1 MLIKILSAVINHH
14 VVKRIVVV
22 VGLNIYYITNP
33 GINQGKETIY
43 CICLTSFHVKKLC
56 SSLKNCAAVVKEKAV
71 ETTAGCILRL
81 KINIAVLDIN
91 GEAWYNVTK
100 ISAYQSK

>member
-1 MLIKILSAVINHH
+1 MRKSRRERRQR
-14 VVKRIVVV
+14 KRADH
-22 VGLNIYYITNP
+22 GGQP
-33 GINQGKETIY
+33 
-43 CICLTSFHVKKLC
+43 
-56 SSLKNCAAVVKEKAV
+56 LKFCVAVVKEKAV
-71 ETTAGCILRL
+71 ETTMGCILRL

>member
-1 MLIKILSAVINHH
+1 MVLFTA
-14 VVKRIVVV
+14 
-22 VGLNIYYITNP
+22 
-33 GINQGKETIY
+33 
-43 CICLTSFHVKKLC
+43 
-56 SSLKNCAAVVKEKAV
+56 LKNCGAVDKEKAV
-71 ETTAGCILRL
+71 ETTVGCILRL

>member
-1 MLIKILSAVINHH
+1 MVLFTA
-14 VVKRIVVV
+14 
-22 VGLNIYYITNP
+22 P
-33 GINQGKETIY
+33 
-43 CICLTSFHVKKLC
+43 
-56 SSLKNCAAVVKEKAV
+56 KNCSAVVKEKAV

>member
-1 MLIKILSAVINHH
+1 MVLFTA
-14 VVKRIVVV
+14 
-22 VGLNIYYITNP
+22 
-33 GINQGKETIY
+33 
-43 CICLTSFHVKKLC
+43 F
-56 SSLKNCAAVVKEKAV
+56 KNCGAVGKEKAA
-71 ETTAGCILRL
+71 ETTAGCILRP

>member
-1 MLIKILSAVINHH
+1 MHLCTRHFFCIQHSTKSLESQLVLC
-14 VVKRIVVV
+14 VKTDVR
-22 VGLNIYYITNP
+22 
-33 GINQGKETIY
+33 K
-43 CICLTSFHVKKLC
+43 
-56 SSLKNCAAVVKEKAV
+56 AKEKAV
-71 ETTAGCILRL
+71 ETTAGCILRR

>member
-1 MLIKILSAVINHH
+1 MVLFTA
-14 VVKRIVVV
+14 
-22 VGLNIYYITNP
+22 
-33 GINQGKETIY
+33 
-43 CICLTSFHVKKLC
+43 
-56 SSLKNCAAVVKEKAV
+56 LKNCGAVGKEKAV